1 MSKERTISTAAR
13 LGLGFGSLIVLLL
26 ACVLTALSGFG
37 MIDNG
42 MREMDINDQEANLAA
57 ALLSQTQTLR
67 IAYRDVIIFTDLKE
81 IAAAEDKYTEARRE
95 YLDTEKKLA
104 TVFQSETGT
113 TPREK
118 ELLAQ
123 IQNLRPAAF
132 ALMDKSEKL
141 GAVNRNDEAASVMKN
156 EASPAMRRL
165 VDVMQSL
172 YDFELKLNA
181 EARQDA
187 QKTYLQARTIMI
199 ALAIAAT
206 LLGIL
211 LATLITR
218 RLVRTLGGEPHA
230 VVEVM
235 HEIASGNL
243 MTQLQLRA
251 GDTDSMMSSIAR
263 MVSRLRDIMS
273 EVQGGAN
280 NLSSAAQQLNATSQS
295 LSQSAS
301 ESAAGIEETTAAIE
315 EMSAAIN
322 QTNDNARVTEG
333 IAEQAAREAAEGGE
347 AVRHTAQAMRQIADK
362 IGIIDDIAYQTN
374 LLALNAAIEAAR
386 AGEHGKGFAVVA
398 AEVRKLAER
407 SQIAAQ
413 EISQVAASSVG
424 LAEQAGKLL
433 GEMVR
438 SSGRTADLVQE
449 IAAASNEQAGA
460 VNQISSAVQQQNAST
475 QQTASASEELASTAE
490 QMSSQAENL
499 LELMSFFQLHEVTAP
514 LPAAGRARAGRHG
527 MPQQLRRVA
536 PSATDESD
544 YIRY

>member
-1 MSKERTISTAAR
+1 MNKSAPMSIAMR
-13 LGLGFGSLIVLLL
+13 LGLGFGSLLVLLVL
-26 ACVLTALSGFG
+26 CVSVATYGFG
-37 MIDNG
+37 RING
-42 MREMDINDQEANLAA
+42 MLVNMRINDRDATRAS
-57 ALLSQTQTLR
+57 ALLEQAQELR
-67 IAYRDVIIFTDLKE
+67 IAYRNVIIYTDLHSINMAVE
-81 IAAAEDKYTEARRE
+81 KYNEAKRR
-95 YLDTEKKLA
+95 YLD
-104 TVFQSETGT
+104 SEQLLIRDMQAEPELT
-113 TPREK
+113 TREK
-118 ELLAQ
+118 ELIAQ
-123 IQNLRPAAF
+123 IQSIRPNVF
-132 ALMDKSEKL
+132 IVMDKSESL
-141 GAVNRNDEAASVMKN
+141 GAINENEAATAVMRQ
-156 EASPAMRRL
+156 E
-165 VDVMQSL
+165 VMPIMGKFMEVLRQL
-172 YDFELKLNA
+172 YDVELRLNEQSRQEG
-181 EARQDA
+181 EAGIQ
-187 QKTYLQARTIMI
+187 QTHNIM
-199 ALAIAAT
+199 LLLSAAAV
-206 LLGIL
+206 LLGSL
-211 LATLITR
+211 LAVLIIR
-218 RLVRTLGGEPHA
+218 SLRRTLGGEPHDVA
-230 VVEVM
+230 
-235 HEIASGNL
+235 EIMQQLASGRL
-243 MTQLQLRA
+243 DTRLPLRP
-251 GDTDSMMSSIAR
+251 GDNSSMMNSIAQT
-263 MVSRLRDIMS
+263 VSTLAGLMA
-273 EVQGGAN
+273 EVKSGAA

-514 LPAAGRARAGRHG
+514 LPAAGRARAGKHG

-536 PSATDESD
+536 ASATDESD